1 MDVSLRHWPIFATGL
16 LLGAAGT
23 MSLGLHRPTQAEL
36 AAAASANTTH
46 AVAMPAASAAAAA
59 AAAPVAQ
66 IAPPVAENPDEKM
79 QVAAESFRTQ
89 EAVAAA
95 AMPYAVAAA
104 LPKPKA
110 RRVVKDAEVPALASA
125 PDAAPT
131 IAIAPET
138 APEPVTRLRSSTS
151 VMGAA
156 PARRAEMVDAVER
169 IEPARGS
176 AHSPDVGEARSSS
189 E

>member
-36 AAAASANTTH
+36 AAASASTTL
-46 AVAMPAASAAAAA
+46 AVAMPAASAAAPV
-59 AAAPVAQ
+59 APVARVS
-66 IAPPVAENPDEKM
+66 PPVADNPDEKM
-79 QVAAESFRTQ
+79 QAAAESFRTQ

-95 AMPYAVAAA
+95 TMPYAVAAA
-104 LPKPKA
+104 LPKPKV
-110 RRVVKDAEVPALASA
+110 RRLVKDIDVPAVATA
-125 PDAAPT
+125 TDAAPN
-131 IAIAPET
+131 IAIAPDS
-138 APEPVTRLRSSTS
+138 APEPVARLRSSTS

-156 PARRAEMVDAVER
+156 PARRAEMLDAVER

-176 AHSPDVGEARSSS
+176 AHSPEVGEARTSS